1 MKFNENLKYLRKR
14 DNLTQEEL
22 AEKLNVSRQSIT
34 KWESGN
40 SLPDIEKIKEIA
52 YIFSISVDSLIGDID
67 CKKTNRLKKKIND
80 LGWFISAFI
89 VLAIACNVSVGNF
102 LINVIPNL
110 DYAIGL
116 IILVVIIT
124 FIYMVFSIKR
134 YLLDND
140 ERIINMKNNEQGRK
154 ERKKY
159 ILKKYIYIILDL
171 LVFGIVSHIDLIL
184 NGWNV
189 FFINILESIFAGT
202 ILGIIL
208 GWINYRNLEKKVKE
222 LE

>member
-67 CKKTNRLKKKIND
+67 SKKTNRLKKRIND

-89 VLAIACNVSVGNF
+89 VLAIACNISVGNF
-102 LINVIPNL
+102 LISVIPNL

-184 NGWNV
+184 NGWDV

-208 GWINYRNLEKKVKE
+208 GLINYRNLEKKVKE

>member
-67 CKKTNRLKKKIND
+67 SKKTNRLKKRIND

-89 VLAIACNVSVGNF
+89 VLAIACNISVGNF
-102 LINVIPNL
+102 LISVIPNL

-171 LVFGIVSHIDLIL
+171 LVFGIVSNIDSIL
-184 NGWNV
+184 NGWDV

-208 GWINYRNLEKKVKE
+208 GLINYRNLEKKVKE